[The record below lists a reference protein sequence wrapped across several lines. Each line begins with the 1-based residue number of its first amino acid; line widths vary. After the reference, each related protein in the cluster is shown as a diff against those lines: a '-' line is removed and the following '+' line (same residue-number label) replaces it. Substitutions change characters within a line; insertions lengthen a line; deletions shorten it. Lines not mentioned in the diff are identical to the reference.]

1 MVPEKTLEELRKDV
15 KDLCENK
22 ELFNKAVVEEDD
34 REELYNAWK
43 EKKDLERI
51 LTIDLKLGYIKD
63 DDRDRVD
70 YFNSLPTA
78 CKLSFYNQH
87 IKKGLA
93 NSALMPRVSEENRKS
108 LK

>member
-51 LTIDLKLGYIKD
+51 LTIDL
-63 DDRDRVD
+63 
-70 YFNSLPTA
+70 
-78 CKLSFYNQH
+78 
-87 IKKGLA
+87 
-93 NSALMPRVSEENRKS
+93 
-108 LK
+108 